1 MSNFFIFLI
10 GNYADDDGTGNNDA
24 FNNNCSAAPQGSIEA
39 EMFTLAKL
47 LSFNFCGFSST
58 LVSICSK
65 AKKLV
70 LQIIGFL
77 APLV

>member
-47 LSFNFCGFSST
+47 LECLISLFF
-58 LVSICSK
+58 
-65 AKKLV
+65 
-70 LQIIGFL
+70 
-77 APLV
+77 